1 MWLLVALVAG
11 CTAPDP
17 ASGADSGA
25 AGGSDVVPWSE
36 GLVPAEQAFAPVR
49 GYKPRRGIIHLH
61 SPWSH
66 DACDGDGIID
76 GQPNADCLADL
87 RIGLC
92 TTSMDFAYLSDH
104 PSYSADQAYDDLFM
118 AQAGDDLVDATG
130 QASDQP
136 EAMRIHCS
144 DVGAGEPD
152 HTVLWMPGV
161 EDTLMPVG
169 LSRQAGE
176 DAEGNYAVYTSDSQD
191 SVTAEKQAGAIVLMA
206 HTESK
211 DLPHLQELA
220 GEGLQG
226 TELFNLHAMFDP
238 NIRQDYLGLDPLSWL
253 TEVAPFTDPNGT
265 AEPDLL
271 VLAIL
276 QEEAPSIE
284 RWDALLQDQAMVGTA
299 GTDAHE
305 NVMPQTLRDG
315 ERGDSYRRL
324 MRWFSNILLT
334 KGTTPADYDEAL
346 SAGRLYVAFEV
357 LGTPAGFDFYLQD
370 DAGTTYEMGS
380 TAPSGTLHVGCPTL
394 SPDSPRDGDP
404 PDISVTVFKDGQ
416 PWADKC
422 GDMPVDGP
430 GVYRV
435 RVDMIP
441 RHLAGFL
448 GDDPDPW
455 MHAYPWIY
463 SNAIRVEPSR

>member
-1 MWLLVALVAG
+1 MWFLVALVTG
-11 CTAPDP
+11 CAEPDP
-17 ASGADSGA
+17 VSGADSAAPGA
-25 AGGSDVVPWSE
+25 SDVVPWSKS
-36 GLVPAEQAFAPVR
+36 LLPANRAFAPVR
-49 GYKPRRGIIHLH
+49 SYQPRRGIIHLH

-66 DACDGDGIID
+66 DACDGNGLID

-87 RIGLC
+87 RVGLC
-92 TTSMDFAYLSDH
+92 ATAIDFAYLSDH
-104 PSYSADQAYDDLFM
+104 PSYSADQSYGDLFM
-118 AQAGDDLVDATG
+118 AQPGDELVDSTG

-136 EAMRIHCS
+136 EALRIHCS
-144 DVGAGEPD
+144 DVGRGEPD

-161 EDTLMPVG
+161 EGDLMPVG
-169 LSRQAGE
+169 LSRQSGASS
-176 DAEGNYAVYTSDSQD
+176 DANYTIYNSDSKD
-191 SVTAEKQAGAIVLMA
+191 AITADQQAGAIVLMA
-206 HTESK
+206 HTEGK
-211 DLPHLQELA
+211 DLAHLQELA

-238 NIRQDYLGLDPLSWL
+238 DIRQDDLGLDPLSWL
-253 TEVAPFTDPNGT
+253 TQIAPFTDPDGT

-271 VLAIL
+271 LLAVL
-276 QEEAPSIE
+276 QEETPSVE
-284 RWDALLQDQAMVGTA
+284 RWDALLQDQPMVGTA
-299 GTDAHE
+299 GTDAHQ
-305 NVMPQTLRDG
+305 NVMPQLLRDG
-315 ERGDSYRRL
+315 ERGDSYRRM

-357 LGTPAGFDFYLQD
+357 LGTPSGFDFYLED
-370 DAGTTYEMGS
+370 DAGETYEMGS

-394 SPDSPRDGDP
+394 SPASPRDGDD

-416 PWADKC
+416 PWADAC
-422 GDMPVDGP
+422 GDLTVDGP

-435 RVDMIP
+435 RVDMVP
-441 RHLAGFL
+441 YHLAGFL

-463 SNAIRVEPSR
+463 SNAIRVEATR